1 MHSEQAADRRNC
13 KSALHS
19 AFVALH
25 RSIDGSEPVRPDSE
39 GRVVHEELRI
49 ASQGIVAVGTLACPS
64 CDAPIALGD
73 SRVSPSEPLGC
84 PFCDHGAP
92 ARDFLSLAQPTRPTR
107 VVVRI
112 TSPERDARTA
122 RVVAR

>member
-1 MHSEQAADRRNC
+1 
-13 KSALHS
+13 
-19 AFVALH
+19 
-25 RSIDGSEPVRPDSE
+25 
-39 GRVVHEELRI
+39 VHEERRI

-73 SRVSPSEPLGC
+73 SRVAPREPLWC
-84 PFCDHGAP
+84 PFCEHGAP

-112 TSPERDARTA
+112 TSPEPDAWPP
-122 RVVAR
+122 RVATRSAWI